1 VFPQVTCSL
10 VLEHLMTKGNHEKRT
25 ARKVYFVCSIVEVV
39 VVVVVVA
46 LQMEEELL

>member
-1 VFPQVTCSL
+1 MFPQVTCSL

-39 VVVVVVA
+39 VVVVA

>member
-1 VFPQVTCSL
+1 MFPQVTCSL

-39 VVVVVVA
+39 VVVVVA